1 MAIAEAV
8 VKANLRERI
17 AMPEPLPKGRH
28 FSISLARRLSSAY
41 LKGINSGERNAP

>member
-17 AMPEPLPKGRH
+17 AMPEPLPKGHH
-28 FSISLARRLSSAY
+28 FSILLARRLSSAY
-41 LKGINSGERNAP
+41 LNGINSGDKNTP